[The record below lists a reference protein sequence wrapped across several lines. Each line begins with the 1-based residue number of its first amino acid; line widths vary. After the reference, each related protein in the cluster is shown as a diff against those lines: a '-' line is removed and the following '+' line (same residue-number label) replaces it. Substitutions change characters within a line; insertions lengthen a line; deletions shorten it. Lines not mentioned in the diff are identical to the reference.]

1 MGDLWRWA
9 ALASIAVLAA
19 CDPPPLVVQGTVTA
33 VDAAARTVTLRDEL
47 PPNRALVL
55 SLEEAEI
62 GSAPAVQDLVRVA
75 YRERGSRLVAL
86 RLMNLTHQ
94 EELTRRRREPAPH

>member
-1 MGDLWRWA
+1 MGDIRRWA

-19 CDPPPLVVQGTVTA
+19 CDAPPLVVQGTVTA

-47 PPNRALVL
+47 PPNRELVL

-62 GSAPAVQDLVRVA
+62 GSMPAPQDLVRVA
-75 YRERGSRLVAL
+75 YRERGGRLVAL

-94 EELTRRRREPAPH
+94 EEIAKGRREPAPH